1 MTWKGVHELMK
12 GFYSRKLHSLLGV
25 IPLGFFLLE
34 HMLTNFSAVEGGSE
48 GFKESVAFLNSLP
61 MVLALEMFGI
71 WLPLLYHGVY
81 GMYIAFQ
88 AKPNNNRFRNERNLR
103 YLLQRISGVLV
114 FAFVIW
120 HVYETRVQVALGN
133 VTHEELG
140 GVMHGI
146 VTQPVYFTLYLIGV
160 ISAAFHF
167 ANGLWSFLVSWGI
180 TVGPRAQ
187 RVSSNICMGMF
198 VIVAVLFVWSLFAF
212 RGAEFQAEGTALLD
226 AVRTLAG

>member
-1 MTWKGVHELMK
+1 MK

-120 HVYETRVQVALGN
+120 HVYETRIQVALGHI
-133 VTHEELG
+133 THEELG
-140 GVMHGI
+140 GVMHEI
-146 VTQPVYFTLYLIGV
+146 VTQPFYFILYLIGV
-160 ISAAFHF
+160 LSAAFHF

-187 RVSSNICMGMF
+187 RVSSHICMGLF
-198 VIVAVLFVWSLFAF
+198 VIVAIIFTWSLFAF
-212 RGAEFQAEGTALLD
+212 RGAEFQAEGTALLEMTFR
-226 AVRTLAG
+226 VLAG